1 VIVLDTADQLSR
13 FLVNLDKMPKVK
25 AFVVWGEKSL
35 PAECKGDRFYLWK
48 DFLNLGKHIPDS
60 SINERMS
67 KQRPGECCCLVY
79 TSGTTGNP
87 KGCMLSHDNLTWN
100 TVQLNYVQVKDRPNS
115 VGPKNR
121 IVSYLPLSHIAGFAF
136 EFLAHL
142 LNSCEIYYAKPDA
155 L

>member
-1 VIVLDTADQLSR
+1 MIVLDTADQLKR

-35 PAECKGDRFYLWK
+35 PSECQGDRFYLWK
-48 DFLNLGKHIPDS
+48 DFLNLGTHIPDS
-60 SINERMS
+60 NINERMT

-100 TVQLNYVQVKDRPNS
+100 TV
-115 VGPKNR
+115 
-121 IVSYLPLSHIAGFAF
+121 A
-136 EFLAHL
+136 
-142 LNSCEIYYAKPDA
+142 
-155 L
+155 